1 MAKRLPR
8 LGTRVRAKLS
18 GWDEVQANNQ
28 LQFPG
33 HGLPTY
39 EDMPEFVEGDLSVRH
54 VHAPWGKFAVYSVT
68 TEDGDRYDIDEKTI
82 ELVSAVSAGKS
93 KGKTRVRGGHSRP

>member
-18 GWDEVQANNQ
+18 GWDEVQANNR
-28 LQFPG
+28 LQFPDP
-33 HGLPTY
+33 GLPTY
-39 EDMPEFVEGDLSVRH
+39 EGMPEFVEGDLSVRH

-82 ELVSAVSAGKS
+82 ELVSTVSTRKS
-93 KGKTRVRGGHSRP
+93 LANIRVRGRHSTS